1 MTGGSLQ
8 LMLLMGKMVAVPAP
22 AILTDA
28 LQSVQVTT
36 SSDAASGF
44 QLTLSVSKN
53 SPITRVL
60 LPTGLLDPKTRVI
73 VMAVVSGLPH
83 VLMDGVITR
92 HELDPG
98 QAPGSATLTLT
109 GEDLSLL
116 MRLEHRRESYDGL
129 PRQLQV
135 AMVCARY
142 AEYGIIPAPVP
153 PVIEELPLP
162 DCAAPVQ
169 TQTDLD
175 YLKGLAQRSG
185 YVFFIE
191 PGPLPGANI
200 AYWGPEVRTG
210 VPQPAL
216 TVNSDA
222 ATNVES
228 LRFAYDGLS
237 ATEYT
242 IDVTLPVIKTTVGVP
257 VPDVSLLRPPLAVRP
272 APAFTTKPL
281 PDLTGRSLPDKLL
294 LGLSRTAE
302 SRDSVTAQGGLDVL
316 RYGHVLKARQLVGVR
331 GAGPAH
337 DGLYYVRSVTHE
349 IKRGEYRQS
358 FSLVREGFVSST
370 PVVIP

>member
-1 MTGGSLQ
+1 MTGSLQ
-8 LMLLMGKMVAVPAP
+8 LMLLVGKTVPVPAP

-28 LQSVQVTT
+28 LQSVQVT
-36 SSDAASGF
+36 SSSGAASGF
-44 QLTLSVSKN
+44 QLTLAVSKN
-53 SPITRVL
+53 SPITQLL

-73 VMAVVSGLPH
+73 VVAVVSGMPH

-98 QAPGSATLTLT
+98 TSPGTATLTLT

-116 MRLEHRRESYDGL
+116 MKLEHRRESYEGL
-129 PRQLQV
+129 PRPVQV

-142 AEYGIIPAPVP
+142 AEYGIIPLPVP
-153 PVIEELPLP
+153 PVIEELPLTGAT
-162 DCAAPVQ
+162 DVQ
-169 TQTDLD
+169 TQTDLE
-175 YLKGLAQRSG
+175 YLNGLAQRSG

-191 PGPLPGANI
+191 PGPVPGTSV

-242 IDVTLPVIKTTVGVP
+242 VDVPVPVLKTTIKVP

-272 APAFTTKPL
+272 APALTQKPL
-281 PDLTGRSLPDKLL
+281 PDLTGRSLADVLL

-302 SRDSVTAQGGLDVL
+302 SRDAVTAQGSLDVL

-331 GAGPAH
+331 GAGTAH
-337 DGLYYVRSVTHE
+337 DGLYYVRSVTHD
-349 IKRGEYRQS
+349 IKRGAYRQS
-358 FSLVREGFVSST
+358 FGLVREGFVSST

>member
-1 MTGGSLQ
+1 MTSSLQ
-8 LMLLMGKMVAVPAP
+8 LMLLVGEKVAVPAP

-44 QLTLSVSKN
+44 QLTLAVSKD
-53 SPITRVL
+53 SPLTRVL
-60 LPTGLLDPKTRVI
+60 LPTGLLDPTKRVI
-73 VMAVVSGLPH
+73 VVAVVSGVPH

-98 QAPGSATLTLT
+98 TGPGGATLTLT

-116 MRLEHRRESYDGL
+116 MRLEHRRASFTGQ
-129 PRQLQV
+129 PRHLRV
-135 AMVCARY
+135 SMVCARY
-142 AEYGIIPAPVP
+142 IEYGIIPVAVP
-153 PVIEELPLP
+153 PVIDALPLP
-162 DCAAPVQ
+162 GGEEPVQ
-169 TQTDLD
+169 ADTDLA
-175 YLKGLAQRSG
+175 YLQKLAKQSG

-200 AYWGPEVRTG
+200 AYWGPEARTG

-242 IDVTLPVIKTTVGVP
+242 VDVTLPVVKTTVPVP

-272 APAFTTKPL
+272 APALTRKPL

-302 SRDSVTAQGGLDVL
+302 TRDAVTAQGSLDVL
-316 RYGHVLKARQLVGVR
+316 RYGHVLKARGLVGVR

-358 FSLVREGFVSST
+358 FSLVREGFVSNT